1 VRRTVRRAV
10 GRPVRR
16 AVRGLSAALSARTS
30 GSHVRFVST
39 GTHSGSRTNRTDKFF
54 PIGCPLVRTRR
65 FRLAR
70 VTSRTGG
77 PYPALRTTP
86 FGIGLTFKVRALT
99 RRVWTTRGDGSSVIR
114 TCVSVTIASWPIE
127 SRDSALRG
135 PRALSR
141 GCAGPSP
148 LKRAKT
154 PRTRLRARRSVLTP
168 GCSPMALERPRE
180 SPSTHRNGNTMA
192 TSSNASRSWQSSTT
206 ASAPS
211 ASSPSPARPLAP
223 RLEVRYGGHRPA
235 GDAPQG
241 EGPEGGRRSKVR
253 SRRLHSSL
261 DQTISPEGT
270 ACRTQSVRASVSTTR

>member
-16 AVRGLSAALSARTS
+16 TVRGLSAALSARTS

-168 GCSPMALERPRE
+168 GCSPKALESPRAPIATATRWQRARTLLGRGSRVRRQARPPHRPRARPA
-180 SPSTHRNGNTMA
+180 PSRRALRCAMVGTGRPGK
-192 TSSNASRSWQSSTT
+192 RPRVR
-206 ASAPS
+206 APS
-211 ASSPSPARPLAP
+211 AGDDPKW
-223 RLEVRYGGHRPA
+223 VRGGYIP
-235 GDAPQG
+235 P
-241 EGPEGGRRSKVR
+241 
-253 SRRLHSSL
+253 
-261 DQTISPEGT
+261 
-270 ACRTQSVRASVSTTR
+270 